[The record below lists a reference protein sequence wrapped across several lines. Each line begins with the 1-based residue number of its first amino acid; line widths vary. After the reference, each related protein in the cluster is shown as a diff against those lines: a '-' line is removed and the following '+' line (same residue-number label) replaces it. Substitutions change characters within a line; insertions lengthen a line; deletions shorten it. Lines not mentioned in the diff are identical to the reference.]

1 MVYAKGILNRLHEA
15 MVAVYGSER
24 LGEQDGD
31 DGFVVI
37 PGVLCGRDSK
47 NTCLALFE
55 LDLSS
60 SGEHWGTDYLC
71 KYGVISQ
78 NGNSASANNNYIL
91 SSEVREVNAAYLPY
105 DYCYT
110 AVIPGDIHVNSAL
123 LPDEMKSVL
132 NDFRNY
138 RAELLFESEPLQ
150 GESALKSDA
159 AAAPEKDSRTGEPS
173 VLEQIRE
180 AAKAPKAPRRDK
192 PSRDKSEP
200 EL

>member
-1 MVYAKGILNRLHEA
+1 MVYAKGILNRLHNA

-24 LGEQDGD
+24 LEEQDGN
-31 DGFVVI
+31 DGFVVV
-37 PGVLCGRDSK
+37 PGVLRGRDSK
-47 NTCLALFE
+47 NMCLALFE
-55 LDLSS
+55 LDLFS

-78 NGNSASANNNYIL
+78 DGNSASANNNYVM
-91 SSEVREVNAAYLPY
+91 SSEVREINAAYLPY

-110 AVIPGDIHVNSAL
+110 AAIPGDIHVNSAL
-123 LPDEMKSVL
+123 LPDELKSVL
-132 NDFRNY
+132 MDFRNCY
-138 RAELLFESEPLQ
+138 AGLTFESEPLQ
-150 GESALKSDA
+150 GKSALESNIA
-159 AAAPEKDSRTGEPS
+159 AATVKDSCAGKPS

-180 AAKAPKAPRRDK
+180 AAKSPKEPRRDN